1 LRVIEKTAV
10 PSRTKSILDL
20 LFGRPLSSEEDKKEA
35 IGPATGIP
43 VFGLDAL
50 SSAAYG
56 PEAALTVLAV
66 LGMAGIAYIVP
77 ISLAIIILLSIV
89 YFSYRQTIAAY
100 PNGAGSYIVATA
112 NLGRGAG
119 LLAGT
124 ALLIDYTLNV
134 AVGIS
139 AGVGAIV
146 SAVPKFQSHT
156 LALCLGILV
165 VLTVVNLR
173 GVRDAG
179 LAFMAPT
186 YLFVGCLGAVMV
198 AGVFKVVAHG
208 GHPMPVAPFPHPQS
222 AMTAVSLWLLLK
234 AFASG
239 CTAMTGVEAVSNGV
253 QAFRDDKVKNAR
265 ITLTTIIAILIVL
278 LAGIAFLCRAYGI
291 GATPPGQ
298 SGYQSVLSQ
307 LTGAVAGR
315 GIFYF
320 ISMVSILTVLSLSA
334 NTSFADFPRL
344 CHFIAE
350 DGYLPY
356 LFAIRGRRLVFSFGI
371 YVLAFL
377 SGCLLIAFRGV
388 TDRLIPLFAVGAFVA
403 FTLSQAGM
411 VMHWKKAGGRG
422 SYGSMLIN
430 GIGALATGLTTCI
443 VIIAKFTEGAW
454 ITVLAMPLMIWLMV
468 TVHRHYEKIIRE
480 SECHVP
486 APLKPLTPPLVV
498 LPLQRWSKVA
508 DKALRFAYTLSRDLL
523 VVHIAPEDDS
533 ASKTTDELLGGWSDC
548 VEKPAAQA
556 GLVPPELV
564 VLRSP
569 YRLVI
574 GPIIN
579 YVLELER
586 KNADR
591 QIAVLVP
598 ELIERRWYYWLLH
611 NQRAM
616 ALKIFLY
623 AKGTGR
629 IIVINVPWYLR
640 S

>member
-1 LRVIEKTAV
+1 V
-10 PSRTKSILDL
+10 DL

-35 IGPATGIP
+35 IGPAAGIP

-56 PEAALTVLAV
+56 PEAALTILAA
-66 LGMAGIAYIVP
+66 LGMAGVAYIVP
-77 ISLAIIILLSIV
+77 ISLAIVILLSIV

-100 PNGAGSYIVATA
+100 PSGAGSYIVATT

-139 AGVGAIV
+139 AGVGAVV
-146 SAVPKFQSHT
+146 SALPRLQSHT
-156 LALCLGILV
+156 LALCLGILLL
-165 VLTVVNLR
+165 LTVINLR

-186 YLFVGCLGAVMV
+186 YLFVGCLGAVIV
-198 AGVFKVVAHG
+198 AGLFKAATHA
-208 GHPMPVAPFPHPQS
+208 GHPVPVASFPHPGTTV
-222 AMTAVSLWLLLK
+222 TAISLWLLLK
-234 AFASG
+234 AFSSG

-253 QAFRDDKVKNAR
+253 QAFRDPKVKNAR
-265 ITLTTIIAILIVL
+265 ITLTTIIVILILL
-278 LAGIAFLCRAYGI
+278 LAGIAYLCRAYGI
-291 GATPPGQ
+291 GATAPGQ
-298 SGYQSVLSQ
+298 AGYQSVLSQ

-315 GIFYF
+315 GAFYY
-320 ISMVSILTVLSLSA
+320 ITIASIVTILSLSA

-371 YVLAFL
+371 YGLAFL
-377 SGCLLIAFRGV
+377 AAGLLIAFGGV
-388 TDRLIPLFAVGAFVA
+388 TDRLIPLFAVGAFMA

-411 VMHWKKAGGRG
+411 VVHWKKNGGRG
-422 SYGSMLIN
+422 ARGSMLMN
-430 GIGALATGLTTCI
+430 GVGALATGLTTCI
-443 VIIAKFTEGAW
+443 VIVAKFREGAW
-454 ITVLAMPLMIWLMV
+454 ITVLAIPMMIWLMV
-468 TVHRHYEKIIRE
+468 AVHRHYQKIIRE

-486 APLKPLTPPLVV
+486 AKLKPLTRPLVV

-508 DKALRFAYTLSRDLL
+508 DKALRFAYTISRDLR
-523 VVHIAPEDDS
+523 VVHITQEEDT
-533 ASKTTDELLGGWSDC
+533 ASKATDELVKVWSDC
-548 VEKPAAQA
+548 VEKPAVQA
-556 GLVPPELV
+556 GLAPPELV
-564 VLRSP
+564 ILRSP

-586 KNADR
+586 KNSDR

-598 ELIERRWYYWLLH
+598 ELIERRWYYWFLH

-616 ALKIFLY
+616 ALKVFLY

-629 IIVINVPWYLR
+629 TIVINVPWYLR